1 MNTGPMEGL
10 TDSAGQREHEG
21 MSLPFADRRA
31 LEDLDREA
39 SALRKQIDARMP
51 VHPGEI
57 YDLVRRYLDMGE
69 HFRAQRLADHLPD
82 EEDWR

>member
-1 MNTGPMEGL
+1 MEGL

-21 MSLPFADRRA
+21 MSLSFTDRRA

-39 SALRKQIDARMP
+39 SALHKQIAARMP

>member
-1 MNTGPMEGL
+1 MEGL
-10 TDSAGQREHEG
+10 TDSLARREHWG
-21 MSLPFADRRA
+21 MSMSFADRRA

-39 SALRKQIDARMP
+39 SALQKQIDARMP

-69 HFRAQRLADHLPD
+69 HFRAQRLAEHLPD
-82 EEDWR
+82 EDGWDWG

>member
-1 MNTGPMEGL
+1 MEGL
-10 TDSAGQREHEG
+10 TDSGGQREHGG
-21 MSLPFADRRA
+21 MSFSFTDRRA

-39 SALRKQIDARMP
+39 SALQKQIDARMP
-51 VHPGEI
+51 VHPEEI

-69 HFRAQRLADHLPD
+69 HSRAQRLADHLPD